1 MPNHKALR
9 VTTKKGEIY
18 EKAKIFLQF
27 IEQKK
32 NPESKICHVKRMR
45 ENLWSFWNQTQIIR
59 RRLNKFGVKVLLF
72 IIYDQILTLT
82 Q

>member
-1 MPNHKALR
+1 M
-9 VTTKKGEIY
+9 KKQ
-18 EKAKIFLQF
+18 IFLQF

-32 NPESKICHVKRMR
+32 PRKQKLPCKKRMR
-45 ENLWSFWNQTQIIR
+45 ENLWSFWNQTQKIL
-59 RRLNKFGVKVLLF
+59 RRLNNFGGKVLLF